1 MFPGKGERKT
11 RGISQWEPSH
21 RTCRVP
27 LIFPAG
33 GSSGCR
39 LETLVVDR
47 RGERD
52 RIDRSTTFEGSLYSS
67 FPDLRTQAWC
77 RVALERGGVGSN
89 TEWATGVGGRGGDIR
104 ARESHDPL
112 SSILF
117 PPCHATTTMTA
128 DLSFLSRLVGG
139 ENLATSYRPRHAPPP
154 LVVRPAFSNRSR
166 DDG

>member
-1 MFPGKGERKT
+1 MVVCLDVPRERKT

-89 TEWATGVGGRGGDIR
+89 TEWATGVGERCSSERISR
-104 ARESHDPL
+104 SPFEHPSPL
-112 SSILF
+112 RQRRWLQICLF
-117 PPCHATTTMTA
+117 
-128 DLSFLSRLVGG
+128 FLVPWI
-139 ENLATSYRPRHAPPP
+139 ENLAASYHPRHASPSFLLPP
-154 LVVRPAFSNRSR
+154 RSYA
-166 DDG
+166 

>member
-89 TEWATGVGGRGGDIR
+89 TEWATGVGEGKIFERENLTIPFRASSSPPATRQRRWLQICLFFLVSWVERTSRPLIAHDTRPLPSSLGR
-104 ARESHDPL
+104 
-112 SSILF
+112 
-117 PPCHATTTMTA
+117 
-128 DLSFLSRLVGG
+128 LSRIGRVTMV
-139 ENLATSYRPRHAPPP
+139 N
-154 LVVRPAFSNRSR
+154 
-166 DDG
+166 

>member
-1 MFPGKGERKT
+1 MVVCLDVPRERKT

-89 TEWATGVGGRGGDIR
+89 TEWATGVGERCSSERISR
-104 ARESHDPL
+104 SPFEHPSPL
-112 SSILF
+112 PCDNDDDCRFVFSF
-117 PPCHATTTMTA
+117 PWI
-128 DLSFLSRLVGG
+128 
-139 ENLATSYRPRHAPPP
+139 ENLAASYHPRHASPPFLPPP
-154 LVVRPAFSNRSR
+154 RCYA
-166 DDG
+166 